1 MASKC
6 GKVVCFRIFLKWWS
20 ANQMTT
26 MHAYS
31 LLYFSPQLHPKSC
44 DHVTLGL
51 RDHHRR
57 PRMSNDR
64 LDSVDGVLV
73 QYLPGLYFHGTNCT
87 VSPSTESE
95 YEKTVI
101 CVYLS
106 GNPIVAA
113 SCHSNTR
120 VAFTIHRLYL
130 NMLGNSNNKNCRC
143 NCTTICVLLLL
154 INKGVILHSWVSVL
168 YSSIVSLPNHHKI
181 IKMSI
186 FECFRQSSV
195 TK

>member
-1 MASKC
+1 
-6 GKVVCFRIFLKWWS
+6 
-20 ANQMTT
+20 MTT

-31 LLYFSPQLHPKSC
+31 PLYFSPQLHPKSC

-101 CVYLS
+101 CAS
-106 GNPIVAA
+106 GNPIVGA

-154 INKGVILHSWVSVL
+154 INKGSFYILGCLSCTVPLFHYQIITKSSKCLYLNVFVKVVL
-168 YSSIVSLPNHHKI
+168 QNKSYCVFLLL
-181 IKMSI
+181 
-186 FECFRQSSV
+186 
-195 TK
+195 